1 MIPETEISSLYINF
15 IDLDESMYN
24 FKGKYTA
31 ILVNLIDDYHVTLT
45 QWTMTTEVVQWCR
58 ENHIKYR
65 KVTMGNSIFNS
76 KRQVIEY
83 IGEKYDGVLFYS
95 PEDATAFDLRWL

>member
-1 MIPETEISSLYINF
+1 MISETEISSLF
-15 IDLDESMYN
+15 IDFLDLDESMYK

-31 ILVNLIDDYHVTLT
+31 ILVILIDDYHVTLN
-45 QWTMTTEVVQWCR
+45 QWTMTTEVAQWCR
-58 ENHIKYR
+58 ESHIKYR

-83 IGEKYDGVLFYS
+83 IGEKHDGLLFYS
-95 PEDATAFDLRWL
+95 PEDATAFKLRWL